1 MNHSLTYILV
11 LVLTFVLPAGKII
24 QIVTNF
30 KNGHTGQVEQQ
41 NFVPAIDFEI
51 CHQLSAI
58 TVFLLALGA
67 IARIFTSIQV
77 GV

>member
-1 MNHSLTYILV
+1 MLTVHFL
-11 LVLTFVLPAGKII
+11 AGKII

-30 KNGHTGQVEQQ
+30 KNGHTGQVLELS
-41 NFVPAIDFEI
+41 FKIKVDSDFAFSI
-51 CHQLSAI
+51 QLSAI

-77 GV
+77 EAETT